1 MEIYNI
7 YCDLKEGVKDTD
19 FSDAVHAFL
28 GKLQQ
33 EGKLAAYRVTRRKLG
48 LGPAQIP
55 EWHILLE
62 FENMAQMDQV
72 FAAVSAR
79 AEPVESF
86 HLAVNSKARNL
97 IFSLY
102 RDFPDPGRM
111 RGQEKF

>member
-1 MEIYNI
+1 
-7 YCDLKEGVKDTD
+7 
-19 FSDAVHAFL
+19 
-28 GKLQQ
+28 
-33 EGKLAAYRVTRRKLG
+33 
-48 LGPAQIP
+48 
-55 EWHILLE
+55 
-62 FENMAQMDQV
+62 MAQMDQV